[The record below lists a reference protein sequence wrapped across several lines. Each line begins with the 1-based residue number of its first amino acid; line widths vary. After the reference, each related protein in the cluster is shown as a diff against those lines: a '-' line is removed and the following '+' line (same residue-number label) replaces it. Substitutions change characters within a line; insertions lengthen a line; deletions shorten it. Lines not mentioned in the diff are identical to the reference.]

1 MLWVHALLAAPLLAL
16 MLAKPLVLLSLVA
29 KFLLLNQVGKRL
41 LFTAPP
47 QPQNAGTGPR
57 SCPDPPAVPLPTE
70 GVNKPVQAPSPSCSH
85 VESQQDDAML
95 LAPPSSSP
103 FASCPVLLSNLA
115 PLVCSAPELYVGG
128 HAAAFTN
135 PPDSFSRSG
144 GVSDHAIPDV
154 THADS
159 LRTID
164 ASNASASTH
173 TGHDSHDAQKM
184 FMRQER
190 RRGSLLL
197 LVPLFSTAAPLFVNF
212 LSPSYMRTLVHE
224 HEKLA

>member
-1 MLWVHALLAAPLLAL
+1 MNKLWGHALLAAPLLAL

-47 QPQNAGTGPR
+47 QPQSAGTGPR
-57 SCPDPPAVPLPTE
+57 SCTDPPAVPLPTE

-115 PLVCSAPELYVGG
+115 QQKLFIDSLKSLYK
-128 HAAAFTN
+128 N
-135 PPDSFSRSG
+135 CSFSHLFG
-144 GVSDHAIPDV
+144 YLNGFVAINRP
-154 THADS
+154 
-159 LRTID
+159 
-164 ASNASASTH
+164 
-173 TGHDSHDAQKM
+173 K
-184 FMRQER
+184 
-190 RRGSLLL
+190 
-197 LVPLFSTAAPLFVNF
+197 TA
-212 LSPSYMRTLVHE
+212 
-224 HEKLA
+224 

>member
-1 MLWVHALLAAPLLAL
+1 MQSNARVGRDSGSVFAMRFQGCRREISWKMEGALAGCQLLAGQQHQQCVEEEFW
-16 MLAKPLVLLSLVA
+16 KRVIECSQTRELVA
-29 KFLLLNQVGKRL
+29 TAARFLQ
-41 LFTAPP
+41 
-47 QPQNAGTGPR
+47 
-57 SCPDPPAVPLPTE
+57 C
-70 GVNKPVQAPSPSCSH
+70 
-85 VESQQDDAML
+85 
-95 LAPPSSSP
+95 
-103 FASCPVLLSNLA
+103 LLSNLA

-197 LVPLFSTAAPLFVNF
+197 LVPPFSTAAPLFVNF
-212 LSPSYMRTLVHE
+212 LSPSHLRTLVHE